1 MLHLAI
7 AALLAIDPAKS
18 TATFSVQHIFVEHVT
33 GTVPIVSGTIDLPDA
48 SLVPTSVTAVL
59 DPKKFHTD
67 EPDRDAAMQ
76 TPDWFDTP
84 KFPTWTFTST
94 KITPTANGFTMD
106 GLLTMHSMTQ
116 PGALDRGCKRRS
128 GASDLPR
135 DVYGR
140 SSRVRDGDDA
150 PGSGDRWQ
158 RRYHARYSGE
168 VT

>member
-1 MLHLAI
+1 MLHLAL

-18 TATFSVQHIFVEHVT
+18 TVTFSVQHIFVEHVT
-33 GTVPIVSGTIDLPDA
+33 GTVPIVSGTIDLPDG

-106 GLLTMHSMTQ
+106 GDLTMHGVTQ
-116 PGALDRGCKRRS
+116 PEHLVVVA
-128 GASDLPR
+128 
-135 DVYGR
+135 
-140 SSRVRDGDDA
+140 
-150 PGSGDRWQ
+150 SGDPVHPV
-158 RRYHARYSGE
+158 YHATGTIDRHAFGMATTRLDP
-168 VT
+168 VIGGNVDITLDIRAK